1 MEINFPPNFNF
12 EFLELLE
19 GRTSAIHLLNLL
31 YFICKMRSN
40 NSTIKLS
47 SSSMKTASEV
57 SNVHFLP
64 CKIQHN
70 GEAKVDEYF
79 QCSIEDEPDGKQQ
92 GLLFM

>member
-1 MEINFPPNFNF
+1 
-12 EFLELLE
+12 
-19 GRTSAIHLLNLL
+19 
-31 YFICKMRSN
+31 MRSN

-47 SSSMKTASEV
+47 SSSMKSASEV

-70 GEAKVDEYF
+70 GEALEAKVDEYF
-79 QCSIEDEPDGKQQ
+79 QCSIKDEPDGKQQ